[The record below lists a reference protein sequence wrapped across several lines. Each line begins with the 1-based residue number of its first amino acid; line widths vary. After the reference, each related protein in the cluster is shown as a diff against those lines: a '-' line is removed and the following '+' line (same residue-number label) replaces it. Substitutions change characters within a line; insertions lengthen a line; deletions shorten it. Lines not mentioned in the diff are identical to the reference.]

1 MSRTA
6 TPTEM
11 QRRRAIM
18 LSYPVTVICILIA
31 IVVAASAD
39 NPVKYNDPIT
49 SLRFRKRLPKRS
61 VAGRFAASRPLAGES
76 EVC

>member
-1 MSRTA
+1 MRGFGMSRTA

-39 NPVKYNDPIT
+39 NPVK
-49 SLRFRKRLPKRS
+49 
-61 VAGRFAASRPLAGES
+61 
-76 EVC
+76 